1 MRTPTVCGE
10 YLDNLLQYIYGQGV
24 SPSALRKVMRLTPEE
39 HVSEQ
44 GRFPLRLF
52 EMTLDAGSLLLDDY
66 YLGAHAG
73 AQASRQAWGMVNY
86 LGMSAPDTR
95 GAVNAVVEFSRLLV
109 DHGDVRFVE
118 REGETAVLTWDIP
131 LRQMPSRHVVE
142 FFFASWYR
150 VNKSMLDRWCS
161 KREIHFAH
169 AGPADCSEIE
179 RIIEAPV
186 HYGSDA
192 NYVEFDSHFLDRP
205 VRFPHEAIY
214 SSLLQVARFDLAKLQ
229 MEDRV
234 IRDVLDCI
242 VRQLREGVPKLED
255 VAAELGL
262 APRTLQRRL
271 NHTNTNFKSLVDEA
285 RKERSRNLICDY
297 ELGLLD
303 ISAELGFSD
312 QSAFQK
318 ALKRWFGQ
326 APGLYRSQMQSV
338 SM

>member
-10 YLDNLLQYIYGQGV
+10 YLDNLLQYIYAQGV
-24 SPSALRKVMRLTPEE
+24 SPSDLRKVMRMQPEDHLTEK
-39 HVSEQ
+39 
-44 GRFPLRLF
+44 GRFPLWLF
-52 EMTLDAGSLLLDDY
+52 EMTLDAGSDLLDDY

-95 GAVNAVVEFSRLLV
+95 AAVNSVVNFSRLLI
-109 DHGDVRFVE
+109 DHGDVEFVE
-118 REGETAVLTWDIP
+118 NAGETALLQWNVP
-131 LRQMPSRHVVE
+131 SRQLPSRHVVE
-142 FFFASWYR
+142 FFFTSWYR
-150 VNKSMLDRWCS
+150 VNKPMLDRWCS
-161 KREIHFAH
+161 KRKIHFAH
-169 AGPADCSEIE
+169 AGPDDRSEIE

-186 HYGSDA
+186 HYGSDV

-214 SSLLQVARFDLAKLQ
+214 TSLLEAARFELAKLQ

-234 IRDVLDCI
+234 TRDVLDCI
-242 VRQLREGVPKLED
+242 VRQLRYGMPKLED

-271 NHTNTNFKSLVDEA
+271 NDTNANFKGLVDEA
-285 RKERSRNLICDY
+285 RKERSKKLIGDS
-297 ELGLLD
+297 ELGLLV

-318 ALKRWFGQ
+318 AFKRWFGQ
-326 APGLYRSQMQSV
+326 PPGRYRSQLQAV
-338 SM
+338 G